1 MATDWEGM
9 WARGL
14 GRGQAFDANRP
25 EPALVA
31 LMERH
36 PLPTGRALVP
46 GCGRGYSVVQLAS
59 AERTVLGLDIAPTGV
74 AAARDFIAEAVGG
87 SQLEAQVDVQQAD
100 FFSPDLVSTLGQFD
114 VVYDCTFLCAIQPD
128 LRKAWAEQMS
138 KLLSSEGE
146 LITLIF
152 PNGPLGSTGP
162 PFTINEELVRSL
174 LAPHGFESIE
184 VTEVP
189 ADQLARG
196 QRGGSEVI
204 AIWKRPSQ

>member
-36 PLPTGRALVP
+36 RLPTGRALVP

-59 AERTVLGLDIAPTGV
+59 AERTALGLDIAPTGV

-162 PFTINEELVRSL
+162 PFTINAELVRSL

-196 QRGGSEVI
+196 QRGSEVI